1 LAEVVRSAQA
11 AGAQATVFSLTD
23 HKVIPCL
30 ACDACHKTGVC
41 PQKDDFNTLK
51 SAMLGADGIVLASPN
66 YITSVS
72 AQMKAVF
79 DRCCG
84 PLHCQAMRDK
94 YAAAIETSGGT
105 GGEEVQQ
112 YMLRFLRSMGC
123 WTVGSV
129 GAMGTDPADPV
140 RRQAVFAMGA
150 ELGKSL
156 VAAVEAKQTYPDQIP
171 ERQAFFE
178 RMKKLVRFR
187 GEAWPYEYKHWKS
200 QGWL

>member
-1 LAEVVRSAQA
+1 
-11 AGAQATVFSLTD
+11 
-23 HKVIPCL
+23 
-30 ACDACHKTGVC
+30 
-41 PQKDDFNTLK
+41 
-51 SAMLGADGIVLASPN
+51 MLGADGIILASPN

-84 PLHCQAMRDK
+84 PLHCQTMRGK

-129 GAMGTDPADPV
+129 GAMGADLADAI
-140 RRQAVFAMGA
+140 RRQAVFAKGA

-156 VAAVEAKQTYPDQIP
+156 VAAVGAKQTFPDQIP

-178 RMKKLVRFR
+178 RMKKLVQFR
-187 GEAWPYEYKHWKS
+187 EEAWPYESQHWKS